1 MVLNRFNYCIMR
13 KYIIFMF
20 SLKSVTER
28 TLLNQSRHFS
38 LCTMAM
44 EYACT
49 DIKPHS
55 NYNVNCKIFCV
66 CVCFLRYQKKGNWTF
81 SNADYSYLSVYAK
94 LEYFYIHFW
103 TGTYLK
109 VLPTKNLLNISLL
122 QNKKKKKVYKMPQ
135 QLGICCP
142 TIRGKVSH

>member
-1 MVLNRFNYCIMR
+1 MR
-13 KYIIFMF
+13 KYIIFKF

-55 NYNVNCKIFCV
+55 NYNVNYTILCV
-66 CVCFLRYQKKGNWTF
+66 CVCVVSNTKNFQMQINAKIHILIFLHTF
-81 SNADYSYLSVYAK
+81 LYRHIL
-94 LEYFYIHFW
+94 
-103 TGTYLK
+103 YLK
-109 VLPTKNLLNISLL
+109 VLTTKKECLNISLL
-122 QNKKKKKVYKMPQ
+122 QNKIFFLFFSQ
-135 QLGICCP
+135 QLGICCH